1 MIQNQVFGICMYAYK
16 LPNFKNTNR
25 AVSFR
30 FNIQYFLGFTVLA
43 CMWAR
48 ARYFGCHSAIHSL
61 FLAVIQVG
69 VPILEQQL
77 SNIDIP
83 DISGSASVDVIGTID
98 YELKK

>member
-1 MIQNQVFGICMYAYK
+1 MRINCPIFKILTGQLVSDSIFGIFWVLWCLLVRGRRLGTLVVI
-16 LPNFKNTNR
+16 LPFIR
-25 AVSFR
+25 
-30 FNIQYFLGFTVLA
+30 YFL
-43 CMWAR
+43 
-48 ARYFGCHSAIHSL
+48 H
-61 FLAVIQVG
+61 AVIQVG